1 MTVDR
6 VVTLLTGRHAYG
18 LVERHIKALRRLA
31 REKEQGFLIRELEE
45 LTRLLAACNKH
56 VRQNDMYIEPLCD
69 VVKLCGYVTG
79 WKPLRIFF
87 RKLKLGSRKPF
98 LKVKASDESEHG
110 NTIVTVMT
118 ELGMIDLGQ
127 TDRQAGKTDRQTDGR
142 TDGQTDLIAY
152 IISQVV

>member
-69 VVKLCGYVTG
+69 VVKLCG
-79 WKPLRIFF
+79 
-87 RKLKLGSRKPF
+87 KPF